1 MYEGKAGAE
10 RLADAL
16 ERAAADTERLDN
28 LASVLFYDADQLKQ
42 DINAIIA
49 EVRGLKNGIH

>member
-1 MYEGKAGAE
+1 MYEVKAGAE

-16 ERAAADTERLDN
+16 ERAVADTDRLDN

-42 DINAIIA
+42 DISAIIA
-49 EVRGLKNGIH
+49 ELQK

>member
-16 ERAAADTERLDN
+16 ERVAADTERLDN

-42 DINAIIA
+42 DISAIIA
-49 EVRGLKNGIH
+49 ELQK